1 MLAVN
6 FNPFPIIATERL
18 VLRQIINEDETN
30 LFLMRSNAN
39 IMRYIPRPLPK
50 TIADVKPLLQTFKEG
65 VSKGESI
72 TWGITLKPDDK
83 IIGTIGF
90 VRMSKENH
98 RAEVGYLLNE
108 DYHGTGIMLEAL
120 KVISHYGF
128 ETLQLHSIEA
138 HVRPENIASRKLLEK
153 TGFIQEAHFIENFF
167 YNDQFE
173 DTVVYA
179 LLEKSF
185 NPV

>member
-18 VLRQIINEDETN
+18 VLRQIINEDETE

-50 TIADVKPLLQTFKEG
+50 TIADVKPLLQTSNEG

-72 TWGITLKPDDK
+72 NWGITLKPDNK

-98 RAEVGYLLNE
+98 RAEVG
-108 DYHGTGIMLEAL
+108 
-120 KVISHYGF
+120 S
-128 ETLQLHSIEA
+128 
-138 HVRPENIASRKLLEK
+138 
-153 TGFIQEAHFIENFF
+153 
-167 YNDQFE
+167 
-173 DTVVYA
+173 
-179 LLEKSF
+179 
-185 NPV
+185 